1 MKRRAAIVGAG
12 ISGLTTAI
20 VLGEAEYE
28 PVIFADRLPLNTT
41 SAVAAAIWFPY
52 DVTPEDLVNAWAFF
66 TFGRLLDLEKDPDS
80 GVSLTDFEILSQS
93 DAIEIP
99 RWTEAIGY
107 RRMER
112 HELRFPFMS
121 GYRITVP
128 KMETPQYLPYLVTR
142 IERLGGSINKIDRL
156 EHIEDLKNDEFS
168 VVINCS
174 GYGARKL
181 VPDLDVTAHKGQVVV
196 VPKSNRRNAMVC
208 GDPLTYVIP
217 RTSDCVLGGMNAK
230 EEDGEELPAD
240 SVKQIIER
248 CKAAGFEESCAELGH
263 PVGERPYRKSGVRV
277 QAGWTRD
284 KRLVI
289 HNYGHGG
296 CGLSLSWGCAQKV
309 RELVETFT

>member
-1 MKRRAAIVGAG
+1 MKRRAAIIGAG

-20 VLGEAEYE
+20 VLGELGYE

-41 SAVAAAIWFPY
+41 SAVAGAIWFPY

-66 TFGRLLDLEKDPDS
+66 TFGRLLDFAKFRAS

-93 DAIEIP
+93 DTIEIP

-112 HELRFPFMS
+112 RELRFPFLS
-121 GYRITVP
+121 GYSITVP
-128 KMETPQYLPYLVTR
+128 KMETPRYLPYLVNR
-142 IERLGGSINKIDRL
+142 IKRLGGSINKIDRL
-156 EHIEDLKNDEFS
+156 ARIEDLKKDKFS

-174 GYGARKL
+174 GFGAKEL
-181 VPDLDVTAHKGQVVV
+181 VPDHDVTAHNGQILV

-208 GDPLTYVIP
+208 ADPLTYVIP
-217 RTSDCVLGGMNAK
+217 RASDCVLGGMNAK
-230 EEDGEELPAD
+230 EEDQEELPAD
-240 SVKQIIER
+240 SVNQIIER
-248 CKAAGFEESCAELGH
+248 CKAAGFDESCAVLSD